1 VALNVKHLNEIK
13 KSLANAGSTLSAV
26 SASHGL
32 KTVNL
37 RTVVM
42 LVLCFIIAYQWGRTS
57 GINRVASEH
66 APPSLDVSTLI
77 RQVQDEL
84 TKSEEQRRANNIPP
98 LFEVGAFELEI
109 GFLVRKSS
117 EVGNKFTYEVVTVDN
132 RMQMANELRHKLKI
146 VMHPIAEHEDSA
158 ASDESQNPTE
168 VPVSG
173 PLPPKKGL
181 NK

>member
-1 VALNVKHLNEIK
+1 MKHVNEIK
-13 KSLANAGSTLSAV
+13 ESLTNAGSSLSA
-26 SASHGL
+26 AAATLGL

-37 RTVVM
+37 RTVA
-42 LVLCFIIAYQWGRTS
+42 LIIFCVIAAYQWGRTS
-57 GINRVASEH
+57 GFNGETSQPGPA
-66 APPSLDVSTLI
+66 SLDVGTMI

-117 EVGNKFTYEVVTVDN
+117 EVGSKFSYEVITVNN
-132 RMQMANELRHKLKI
+132 RVQLANELTHKLKI

-158 ASDESQNPTE
+158 TSDESQNPTE